1 MRKMTRAQTA
11 IGCVCMV
18 MVYAVTCQLTSVKI
32 NDDIVSPE
40 KVRAEDLQNQLTAE
54 KEKNADI
61 TNQLLESQR
70 SLEAYRT
77 EATDKGEL
85 NTVMKDELDKARLLA
100 GTTDVEGQGVV
111 ITVTDSTKQSSEISP
126 GAYEQYIVHDSDLR
140 MIITELAG
148 AGAEAMSVNGQRIIS
163 TTAVRCVGNTIM
175 VNDVKIAP
183 PFEINA
189 IGDSNT
195 LEAGMLIKG
204 GVSDYLKSWNVNMV
218 VKKSSKVTV
227 PRYTGVVNFKYAT
240 PVIKEGGGTQ

>member
-1 MRKMTRAQTA
+1 MKKMTRAQTA
-11 IGCVCMV
+11 IGLVCMV
-18 MVYAVTCQLTSVKI
+18 MVYAVTCQLSSVHM
-32 NDDIVSPE
+32 NDNVTSPE
-40 KVRAEDLQNQLTAE
+40 KIRVEDLQNQLTAE
-54 KEKNADI
+54 KEKNTDI

-77 EATDKGEL
+77 EAADKGEL
-85 NTVMKDELDKARLLA
+85 NAVMKEELDKARLLS
-100 GTTDVEGQGVV
+100 GITEVEGQGVV
-111 ITVTDSTKQSSEISP
+111 ITVTDSTKPASEIQQ
-126 GAYEQYIVHDSDLR
+126 GTFEQYIVHDSDIR
-140 MIITELAG
+140 MILTELAA
-148 AGAEAMSVNGQRIIS
+148 AGAEAMSINGQRIIS

-227 PRYTGVVNFKYAT
+227 PRYTGVVNFKYAA
-240 PVIKEGGGTQ
+240 PVIKEGGNEQ